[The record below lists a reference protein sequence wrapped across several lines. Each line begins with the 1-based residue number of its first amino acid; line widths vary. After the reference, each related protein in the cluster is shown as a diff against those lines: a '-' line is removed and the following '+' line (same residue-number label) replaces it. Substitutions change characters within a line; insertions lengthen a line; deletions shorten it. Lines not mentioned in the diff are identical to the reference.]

1 VIRVLVV
8 DDDPTCREGLRQLL
22 SLASD
27 LEVVAEASSPDE
39 ACAAVRRN
47 RPDVIV
53 VDVEMPGAACLET
66 ISNLRQEWTSR
77 HPEPSVVCL
86 AVYPDEHEAAL
97 QAGAACFLRKDG
109 PPRELLD
116 AIRVAASRR
125 ASADPA
131 ANPKPDNLGPAQPA
145 AS

>member
-1 VIRVLVV
+1 
-8 DDDPTCREGLRQLL
+8 
-22 SLASD
+22 
-27 LEVVAEASSPDE
+27 
-39 ACAAVRRN
+39 
-47 RPDVIV
+47 
-53 VDVEMPGAACLET
+53 
-66 ISNLRQEWTSR
+66 
-77 HPEPSVVCL
+77 
-86 AVYPDEHEAAL
+86 VYPDEHEAAL